1 MKTIFYFPIKVDNPN
16 PTIKRYDQLRYSI
29 SILATG
35 LWHGI
40 MIMSS
45 FTKAWP
51 MAENRSFKKKILML
65 RNFVKN
71 SLVKTEK
78 LSIHNPKHFYFFSS
92 FLFFFFSIRT
102 TQNSINRKQ
111 NCHPTIWLRVVIRQD
126 KNAHHDHF
134 PYEWNK
140 NLGDNRSDRK
150 SVV

>member
-78 LSIHNPKHFYFFSS
+78 LSIHNPKHFFFFL
-92 FLFFFFSIRT
+92 FLFFF
-102 TQNSINRKQ
+102 
-111 NCHPTIWLRVVIRQD
+111 
-126 KNAHHDHF
+126 
-134 PYEWNK
+134 NK
-140 NLGDNRSDRK
+140 NNAKQHKSKAELSSDNMIESCHKTR
-150 SVV
+150 